1 MQDTVDSSLKEGQ
14 VAWLTSRVEM
24 KRKRLFSELQELE
37 QQSWEDIE
45 DAFYKNEQMNT
56 AGKSLLAFLSSST
69 QRQLVNITE

>member
-1 MQDTVDSSLKEGQ
+1 MQDTVDSSLKEEQ

-37 QQSWEDIE
+37 RKSQKDIE

-56 AGKSLLAFLSSST
+56 AGKSLLVFTPSST
-69 QRQLVNITE
+69 